1 MTLTS
6 LTLQGNRDFF
16 ADLADQFCMGTVLGD
31 LRAFAMQ
38 VAGKL
43 AHDARDTFPALS
55 RAAQDLAEAILAGQ
69 APDDLGDRSDDLVDA
84 LKAAI
89 RRAPL
94 EVGQGVSIFYVD
106 DEYPATVVKVCSA
119 SRVWVTVD
127 DSEWLPEENRYEYT
141 RRPDGKRRA
150 FSLRKNGR
158 WVEAG
163 RKIGQGCTL
172 GIARGR
178 SYYRPREA

>member
-16 ADLADQFCMGTVLGD
+16 ADLSDQFAIDAVLGD
-31 LRAFAMQ
+31 LRAFALQ

-43 AHDARDTFPALS
+43 SRDAQPDSVLS
-55 RAAQDLAEAILAGQ
+55 RAAQGLAAGILAGVDHN
-69 APDDLGDRSDDLVDA
+69 ALADLTDDLVDA
-84 LKAAI
+84 IGDAI

-94 EVGQGVSIFYVD
+94 EVGQGVSIGYVT
-106 DEYPATVVKVCSA
+106 DEYPATVVEVCSP

-141 RRPDGKRRA
+141 RRPDGERRA